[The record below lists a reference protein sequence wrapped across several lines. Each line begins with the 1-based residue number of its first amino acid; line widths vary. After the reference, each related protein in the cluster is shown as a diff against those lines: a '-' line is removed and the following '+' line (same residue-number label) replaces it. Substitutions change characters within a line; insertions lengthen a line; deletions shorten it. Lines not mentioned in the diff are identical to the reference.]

1 MSEGKRAGG
10 GGPGNEEAATA
21 SPPPLP
27 PRGADRQGGE
37 PSPASA
43 HEPGG
48 PPPLPALPPEPSH
61 AADPAG
67 ALRPPSLPPGPAR
80 PSDPFGARRPPA
92 FPPEPERT
100 ADLLGDLPAAPP
112 RPPPRQDL
120 PPDDAAVRA
129 AASAAAEYE
138 KQLREKL
145 AQGAARP
152 RGFVRRH
159 FVPLAL
165 ASVVLVAGLAGFTAW
180 RWERAASREADI
192 ERYLAAARNGLSR
205 DTLAAYRA
213 SLEALR
219 EVLDRAPG
227 HPVASSLKAQ
237 ALATLAEVYGEGD
250 PWIAEKLVYGPA
262 IDGDRDALLVAR
274 WLLAR
279 KDGSEAVRAA
289 VEAEVLADPP
299 EDAGATLLS
308 LSGAVLLAKG
318 QPAQAIERF
327 NAAIR
332 ASPGHVPTLVRV
344 GDYYRGR
351 GEHGE
356 ALRYY
361 GLALTVAEDHPGALV
376 GAAESTLATAREP
389 RALEQALADL
399 GKLHSAE
406 QVPVA
411 DRLRLAL
418 VRARL
423 RAALGT
429 REDGLAELEGA
440 SPGEDPAGVVAL
452 AQTFAHIGAADVAL
466 ERLAPLDLAAS
477 PDPSLRE
484 AHARLLVAAERFRE
498 ASRLAARPTDRGLL
512 LQIGIARYRLGE
524 YARAR
529 NSLHATVLSGK
540 LPADAVI
547 YLALVDLATG
557 KADKARKNLSRLG
570 TGSRARTAG
579 RWAYAELLRREG
591 NHADAE
597 RVLREAID
605 AEPRAYEARC
615 ALGRLLADSG
625 RSDEALGHLR
635 EAVRLAPLHVE
646 GRRALAGV
654 LEGRGDAAEAARHW
668 AAVVDQAPGDVDALG
683 RLANLWVKAGEADR
697 AEERVRAIVRAFPK
711 NAAAH
716 LVLGRVLIARGST
729 EEAAAALRRSL
740 SLAPRGQ
747 GATEAKRLLA
757 RLR

>member
-1 MSEGKRAGG
+1 M
-10 GGPGNEEAATA
+10 T
-21 SPPPLP
+21 PPPLP
-27 PRGADRQGGE
+27 PPGPSRRVDPGGE
-37 PSPASA
+37 AR
-43 HEPGG
+43 
-48 PPPLPALPPEPSH
+48 PPPLPS
-61 AADPAG
+61 
-67 ALRPPSLPPGPAR
+67 
-80 PSDPFGARRPPA
+80 
-92 FPPEPERT
+92 EPERT
-100 ADLLGDLPAAPP
+100 ADLLGELPAVPA
-112 RPPPRQDL
+112 RPEPHRDQ
-120 PPDDAAVRA
+120 PPDEAAVRA
-129 AASAAAEYE
+129 AASAAAAYE
-138 KQLREKL
+138 RQLREKL

-152 RGFVRRH
+152 KGFVRRN

-165 ASVVLVAGLAGFTAW
+165 ASVVLLSVLAGFTAW
-180 RWERAASREADI
+180 RWERAATREADI
-192 ERYLAAARNGLSR
+192 ERFLAAARNGLSR

-213 SLEALR
+213 SLEALE

-237 ALATLAEVYGEGD
+237 ALAILAEVYGQGD
-250 PWIAEKLVYGPA
+250 PWIAERLVFGPGA

-274 WLLAR
+274 WFLAR
-279 KDGSEAVRAA
+279 KDGSDAVRAA

-308 LSGAVLLAKG
+308 LSGAVLLQKG
-318 QPAQAIERF
+318 QPAEAIERF

-361 GLALTVAEDHPGALV
+361 GLALTVAEDHPGALI

-399 GKLHSAE
+399 GKLRTAE

-429 REDGLAELEGA
+429 RDDGLAELEGVE
-440 SPGEDPAGVVAL
+440 PGDDPADVVAL
-452 AQTFAHIGAADVAL
+452 ARTFARVGAADVGL

-477 PDPSLRE
+477 PDPALRE
-484 AHARLLVAAERFRE
+484 AHAELLVAAERFRE
-498 ASRLAARPTDRGLL
+498 AARLRARPTDRGLL
-512 LQIGIARYRLGE
+512 LQIGIARYHLGE

-529 NSLHATVLSGK
+529 NSLHATVLAGK
-540 LPADAVI
+540 LPADAVV

-557 KADKARKNLSRLG
+557 KADKARKNLARLG

-591 NHADAE
+591 NLAEAE
-597 RVLREAID
+597 RVLREAVE
-605 AEPRAYEARC
+605 AEPRAFEARC
-615 ALGRLLADSG
+615 ALGRLLVSTK
-625 RSDEALGHLR
+625 RSDEALEHLR

-654 LEGRGDAAEAARHW
+654 LEARGDEEEAAGHW
-668 AAVVDQAPGDVDALG
+668 AAVVDQAPEDVDALD
-683 RLANLWVKAGEADR
+683 RLANLWIQAGEVDR
-697 AEERVRAIVRAFPK
+697 AEERVRAILRAFPRSADA
-711 NAAAH
+711 N
-716 LVLGRVLIARGST
+716 LVLAKVLIARGST
-729 EEAAAALRRSL
+729 EEAAATLRRSL
-740 SLAPRGQ
+740 TLAPRGK
-747 GATEAKRLLA
+747 GAAEARRLLA

>member
-1 MSEGKRAGG
+1 MPARSL
-10 GGPGNEEAATA
+10 
-21 SPPPLP
+21 PLEP
-27 PRGADRQGGE
+27 VHADDPLGA
-37 PSPASA
+37 P
-43 HEPGG
+43 
-48 PPPLPALPPEPSH
+48 
-61 AADPAG
+61 
-67 ALRPPSLPPGPAR
+67 RPPSLPPETAR
-80 PSDPFGARRPPA
+80 TSDPLGARRPPS

-100 ADLLGDLPAAPP
+100 ADLLGDLPAVPV

-159 FVPLAL
+159 FVPIAL

-237 ALATLAEVYGEGD
+237 ALATLAEIYGQGD
-250 PWIAEKLVYGPA
+250 PWIAEKLVFGPA
-262 IDGDRDALLVAR
+262 AVDGDRDALLVAR

-279 KDGSEAVRAA
+279 KDGSDAVRAA
-289 VEAEVLADPP
+289 VETEVLADPP

-308 LSGAVLLAKG
+308 LSGAVLLEKG

-399 GKLHSAE
+399 GKLQAAE

-429 REDGLAELEGA
+429 REDGLAELEGV
-440 SPGEDPAGVVAL
+440 SPGEDPSGVVAL
-452 AQTFAHIGAADVAL
+452 AQTFARIGAADVGL
-466 ERLAPLDLAAS
+466 ERLASLDLAAS

-484 AHARLLVAAERFRE
+484 AYAKLLVAAERFRE

-512 LQIGIARYRLGE
+512 LQIGIAQYRLGE
-524 YARAR
+524 FARAR

-591 NHADAE
+591 NHVEAE
-597 RVLREAID
+597 RVLREAVD
-605 AEPRAYEARC
+605 AEPRAFEARC

-625 RSDEALGHLR
+625 RNDEALVHLR

-654 LEGRGDAAEAARHW
+654 LEGGSDAVEAARHW
-668 AAVVDQAPGDVDALG
+668 AAVVDQVPGDVDALG
-683 RLANLWVKAGEADR
+683 RLAKLWVDAGEAER

-711 NAAAH
+711 NAAVH
-716 LVLGRVLIARGST
+716 LILAKVLIARGSS